1 MTVRTLLAAA
11 LIGILSPLAAC
22 SSGGGSGDGG
32 EGAAA
37 VQPSRVD
44 AASLRAAVSDPRLVR
59 FYEAR
64 QWQPAWNEATAKVLV
79 EALGGANRHGLDR
92 NLYLADV
99 ERAASPAAREAALS
113 LAALNYGEALAR
125 GRTDPRRIEPVYTV
139 ARPETDV
146 AAGLN
151 RALQAN
157 DVPGWL
163 SGLAPQDEEYR
174 QLSEAYLRAAQAPT
188 ARLSPLAPGPAIR
201 PGSSDARVAS
211 LAQLLAA
218 AGYYTPPPPQHQQ
231 QSSQSRPARPRYGPE
246 LVAAVRSL
254 QEDYGLT
261 ASGLVG
267 EATVAAVND
276 AALDRARTLA
286 INLERR
292 RWLKRDPEQTRIDVN
307 IAAASLAYWRDGA
320 VADQRRVVV
329 GEPGHETPELG
340 SPLFRLVAN
349 PTWTVPRSIQEE
361 EIEPEGPA
369 YMARHNMEWRDG
381 WIVQRSGPTNSL
393 GLVKFDMRND
403 QSIYLHDTPAKALF
417 GEDMRQFSHGC
428 VRVQD
433 ALGFAALIAADQ
445 GVSEEW
451 NRARATGEETFVQLP
466 RAIPVRLLYQTA
478 FLDGGRI
485 RYRLDA
491 YGWDNE
497 IARRLGLRTRPRQEY
512 VHRRHD
518 VGP

>member
-1 MTVRTLLAAA
+1 MKFSLMMATALVGLA
-11 LIGILSPLAAC
+11 GC
-22 SSGGGSGDGG
+22 SSGGGSAASGDGG
-32 EGAAA
+32 EGLAA

-44 AASLRAAVSDPRLVR
+44 AAALRAAVTDERVKR

-64 QWQPAWNEATAKVLV
+64 QWQPAWNEASARNLV
-79 EALGGANRHGLDR
+79 EALGGAGRHGLDR
-92 NLYLADV
+92 NLYLGPI
-99 ERAASPAAREAALS
+99 ERADSPAAREAAMS
-113 LAALNYGEALAR
+113 LAAIDYGEALAH
-125 GRTDPRRIEPVYTV
+125 GRADPRRIEQVYTL
-139 ARPETDV
+139 ARPPETDV

-151 RALQAN
+151 QALQGN
-157 DVPGWL
+157 DVGTWL
-163 SGLAPQDEEYR
+163 AGLAPQDEEYR
-174 QLSEAYLRAAQAPT
+174 QLSEAYARASQART
-188 ARLSPLAPGPAIR
+188 AGLSPLPNGAPIR
-201 PGSSDARVAS
+201 PGSRDARVAA

-218 AGYYTPPPPQHQQ
+218 AGYYSPPQQQ
-231 QSSQSRPARPRYGPE
+231 PDQNRPALRGYRPG
-246 LVAAVRSL
+246 LVAAERRL

-261 ASGLVG
+261 ANGLIG
-267 EATVAAVND
+267 PLTVAAVND

-292 RWLKRDPEQTRIDVN
+292 RWLKRDPERTRIDVN
-307 IAAASLAYWRDGA
+307 IAAATLAYWRDGA
-320 VADQRRVVV
+320 VANQRPVVV
-329 GEPGHETPELG
+329 GEPGNETPELG
-340 SPLFRLVAN
+340 SPMFRLVAN

-361 EIEPEGPA
+361 EIADEGPG
-369 YMARHNMEWRDG
+369 YLARNNMEWRDG
-381 WIVQRSGPTNSL
+381 WIVQKSGPRNSL

-403 QSIYLHDTPAKALF
+403 ESIYLHDTPAKVLF
-417 GEDMRQFSHGC
+417 SEDMRHFSHGC

-445 GVSEEW
+445 GITDEW

-497 IARRLGLRTRPRQEY
+497 VARGLGLPARQRAEY

-518 VGP
+518 IGP